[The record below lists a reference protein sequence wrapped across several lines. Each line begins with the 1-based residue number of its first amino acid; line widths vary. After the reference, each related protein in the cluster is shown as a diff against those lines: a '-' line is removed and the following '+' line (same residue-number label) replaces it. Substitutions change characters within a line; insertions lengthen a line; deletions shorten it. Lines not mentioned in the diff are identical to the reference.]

1 MRERVWALN
10 HRQVNDVEELQAR
23 GGGDAGRVSHL
34 TEADGAVRLSA
45 ASTRAV
51 PTGRGVTEV
60 RHA

>member
-10 HRQVNDVEELQAR
+10 HGQVNDVEELQAR
-23 GGGDAGRVSHL
+23 GGDAGRVSHL